1 MGGLKASTEA
11 LFARYAAAHAFAAG
25 LEPALREAVG
35 LMARAFQGGG
45 KLLLCGNGGSS
56 AQADHIVGELVK
68 PFRLSRPLPRAIRD
82 ALTTPALREKLQ
94 GGLPA
99 VSLSAHA
106 ALVTAMINDVGGEY
120 VFAQQVAAYGR
131 AGDVLLGISTSGNSR
146 DVLYAAETARAMGLA
161 TVALTGRG
169 GGRMKGLFDLCIAA
183 PSDVTEDIQD
193 MHSTIGHILC
203 AALECEFWGE

>member
-1 MGGLKASTEA
+1 MHG
-11 LFARYAAAHAFAAG
+11 FAAD
-25 LEPALREAVG
+25 LEPALREAVA
-35 LMARAFQGGG
+35 LMARAFQSGG

-68 PFRLSRPLPRAIRD
+68 SFRLSRPLDRALRD
-82 ALTTPALREKLQ
+82 KLTTPALLEKLQ

-106 ALVTAMINDVGGEY
+106 ALVTAMINDVGGDY
-120 VFAQQVAAYGR
+120 IFAQQVVAYGR

-146 DVLYAAETARAMGLA
+146 DILYAAETAKAMGIT
-161 TVALTGRG
+161 TVALTGRSG
-169 GGRMKGLFDLCIAA
+169 GKMKSLFDLCIAA
-183 PSDVTEDIQD
+183 PSEITEDIQD
-193 MHSTIGHILC
+193 MQSTIGHILC